1 VAMAKR
7 KTNSGPKGKPAIR
20 PPAQRPALVQG
31 TPGVLHRPIHAVPP
45 QGAAG
50 LGPAPAG
57 EAGEFVVP
65 HAPRSHASC
74 RWSFR
79 PEGTAAGVRVCC
91 RKAPRVTTDAAGRQ
105 SSVYPLVRDE
115 WPACCDWE
123 AARLDG

>member
-1 VAMAKR
+1 MKR
-7 KTNSGPKGKPAIR
+7 KRKIEGVGRRVRAPGPQGGSGAI
-20 PPAQRPALVQG
+20 L
-31 TPGVLHRPIHAVPP
+31 HAVPP
-45 QGAAG
+45 AGPQGSG

-57 EAGEFVVP
+57 EYVVP

-115 WPACCDWE
+115 WPACSDWE